1 MIRRPRSAARPDAA
15 RLRRG
20 RAITSLVV
28 VTLLAFSPS
37 VAYYVSQA
45 YSAWSSGDWAERPAQ
60 AALSAPLPALP
71 QASSELIAGYAP
83 LVTAYETVLSGL
95 QVSDLRRLRLLTQH
109 FELYR
114 LARPL
119 IGEAQT
125 VSLMRLIALETR
137 NQDPALGRRSVFA
150 SPEAALDSA
159 RRWLAFMYAALRG
172 PARLDPAGLE
182 RLVREQ
188 APVSMVPGV
197 VLAQSQWLRRAAAAG
212 HLSPAVLAAI
222 VDNEQA
228 GAHQAYGLA
237 GALRGFTD
245 NAALRAAEMY
255 GASGLSGRL
264 SQTVGLAQMSWQDAL
279 QQSRRLRD
287 LHAPLGVAYPQ
298 TEAEARALLARPY
311 ANLLFTASRLRG
323 YLNHTLDRA
332 PDDGTPITDA
342 WTYFLAP
349 GWHNDPALASSGQT
363 WPYAWNAFFKACLYD
378 RWLR

>member
-1 MIRRPRSAARPDAA
+1 MTSPPRSAARPDPA

-28 VTLLAFSPS
+28 VVLLAFSPS
-37 VAYYVSQA
+37 VAYYVSRA
-45 YSAWSSGDWAERPAQ
+45 YDDWAGRRTTPPVVSE
-60 AALSAPLPALP
+60 PLPRP
-71 QASSELIAGYAP
+71 PETSSRMIASYAP
-83 LVTAYETVLSGL
+83 LVAPYEAVLSGL
-95 QVSDLRRLRLLTQH
+95 QVSELRRVRLLSQH

-119 IGEAQT
+119 IGEAQAA
-125 VSLMRLIALETR
+125 SLLRLITLETR
-137 NQDPALGRRSVFA
+137 NQDPALGRRSVYS

-159 RRWLAFMYAALRG
+159 RRWLGFMYAALRG
-172 PARLDPAGLE
+172 PARLDPAALD
-182 RLVREQ
+182 RLVRER
-188 APVSMVPGV
+188 APVPMVPGL
-197 VLAQSQWLRRAAAAG
+197 VLAQAQWLRRAAAAT

-228 GAHQAYGLA
+228 GSHQAYGLA

-255 GASGLSGRL
+255 GSSGLSGRL

-279 QQSRRLRD
+279 VQGRRLSD
-287 LHAPLGVAYPQ
+287 LQAPLGLPYPQ

-323 YLNHTLDRA
+323 YLNHTQNRA
-332 PDDGTPITDA
+332 PDDAAPLTDA

-349 GWHNDPALASSGQT
+349 GWHNNPALASSGQT